1 MEIPD
6 KKYNQL
12 VSMNREV
19 YDTRYRKL
27 RQLRK
32 INDIILDEIA
42 LKTGLSVGYLN
53 RIERGYIAEIK
64 NVGKRKKLENYIKK
78 LKRKTKREL
87 AQEPL
92 IG

>member
-78 LKRKTKREL
+78 LERKTKREL

>member
-78 LKRKTKREL
+78 L
-87 AQEPL
+87 
-92 IG
+92 